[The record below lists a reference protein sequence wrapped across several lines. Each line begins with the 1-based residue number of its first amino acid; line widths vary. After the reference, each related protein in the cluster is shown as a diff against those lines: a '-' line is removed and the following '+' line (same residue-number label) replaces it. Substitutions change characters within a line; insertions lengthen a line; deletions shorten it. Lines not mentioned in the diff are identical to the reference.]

1 MAQARI
7 AVRLSTFG
15 LPLRPALTI
24 AATLGAR
31 AVQLDAGPDMRLI
44 DLSDTG
50 LRQFRKLVADFDLR
64 IAAIRFPTRRGFD
77 CLEGLS
83 RRVDATKAMMSTAY
97 QLGAPLVIC
106 RIGEVPENAEDP
118 RYTSLV
124 EVIGDLGKHGTR
136 VGTLLAAE
144 TGSESGATLG
154 RLLEADSNAFV
165 AAALSPGRLIVNRFD
180 IREAI
185 QSLGDRIQI
194 VLATDGVL
202 DLSIGRGVNV
212 PLGQGTADYPEIL
225 AELENR
231 KFGGYLVIGDE
242 QPQPDA
248 KQRAEDAIEY
258 LNNL

>member
-15 LPLRPALTI
+15 LPLRPALTL
-24 AATLGAR
+24 AATLGVR
-31 AVQLDAGPDMRLI
+31 AVQLDFGPEMRLT

-50 LRQFRKLVADFDLR
+50 IRQFRKLVADFDLR

-77 CLEGLS
+77 CLDGLS

-97 QLGAPLVIC
+97 ALGAPLVIC
-106 RIGEVPENAEDP
+106 RIGEVPDSPDDP
-118 RYTSLV
+118 RYRSLA
-124 EVIGDLGKHGTR
+124 EVISDLGKHGTR
-136 VGTLLAAE
+136 VGTFLAAE
-144 TGSESGATLG
+144 TGSESGATLAG
-154 RLLEADSNAFV
+154 LLETDSNAFV
-165 AAALSPGRLIVNRFD
+165 AAALNPGRLIVNRFEV
-180 IREAI
+180 REAI
-185 QSLGDRIQI
+185 RALGDRIQI

-212 PLGQGTADYPEIL
+212 PLGQGTADYPELL

-231 KFGGYLVIGDE
+231 KYGGYLVVGDE
-242 QPQPDA
+242 QPLPDA
-248 KQRAEDAIEY
+248 KQRTADAIEY